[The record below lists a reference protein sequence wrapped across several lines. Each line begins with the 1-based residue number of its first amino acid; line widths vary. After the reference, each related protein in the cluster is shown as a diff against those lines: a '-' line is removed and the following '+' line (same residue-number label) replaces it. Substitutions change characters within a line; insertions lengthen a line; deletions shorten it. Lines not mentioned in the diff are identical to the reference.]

1 VNRNS
6 MRLLGLLILVP
17 SVFLALMPYLAA
29 HTSMLNGFPEFS
41 WYAGDQLI
49 SEFSRDINGQG
60 LARTWWGVWVAAVV
74 AEVLLLGVHL
84 FRPIERNR
92 FKINIHG

>member
-6 MRLLGLLILVP
+6 ARLLGLLLLIP
-17 SVFLALMPYLAA
+17 SVFLALMPYLAG
-29 HTSMLNGFPEFS
+29 HTSMLNGMQEFS
-41 WYAGDQLI
+41 WYAGNQLI
-49 SEFSRDINGQG
+49 AEYSKDVNGQG
-60 LARTWWGVWVAAVV
+60 LARTWWGVWVVAVLG
-74 AEVLLLGVHL
+74 EILLLGVYL